1 MYMHICEMLFLTC
14 TEHTSTMSPV
24 SETQDSDY
32 LHQVKGAVKVWSFRD
47 GMCSIE
53 GQKDMKCVPFAINVY
68 AYVKCSSSHTC
79 TEHTSTMSPELMK
92 LRIITIS
99 IKTKVLVKFGTS
111 EMMCVE
117 LRAKMCTVCSNM
129 HICEMLFLTCTEHTS
144 TMSPVSETQD
154 YDCLHQVKGA
164 VIIWSFRDD
173 MCRIESHKAMKCVS
187 FAVNVCIYV
196 KCSFSH
202 AQNTLQPCHQLMKL
216 RIMTVCIKLKVLL

>member
-53 GQKDMKCVPFAINVY
+53 SQKDMKCVPFAINVY
-68 AYVKCSSSHTC
+68 AYVKCSSSHAQNTLQPR
-79 TEHTSTMSPELMK
+79 HQLMK

-129 HICEMLFLTCTEHTS
+129 HICEMLFLLPHMHRTHFNHVTS
-144 TMSPVSETQD
+144 
-154 YDCLHQVKGA
+154 
-164 VIIWSFRDD
+164 
-173 MCRIESHKAMKCVS
+173 
-187 FAVNVCIYV
+187 
-196 KCSFSH
+196 
-202 AQNTLQPCHQLMKL
+202 
-216 RIMTVCIKLKVLL
+216 